1 VRGLGAELDELDG
14 LLDEAERTAASIPQ
28 RERDLRINHRLARR
42 LISAHRE
49 WIGEVEREL
58 GDD

>member
-14 LLDEAERTAASIPQ
+14 LLEEPNTAASIPQ
-28 RERDLRINHRLARR
+28 RERYLRINHRLARR